1 MQRQTSPIP
10 VIHVRQLLRRAL
22 AIAVLL
28 SVMLST
34 LGAAHASCEG
44 MGGMAGVG
52 AMGDMAGMAG
62 MPDHDTSAPAA
73 CDHGPDTAAESGS
86 GATTCMLV
94 AHCGTTMVAAD
105 GSVALAVETI
115 TGQRASAADASP
127 HERALEP
134 DSPPPRG

>member
-1 MQRQTSPIP
+1 M
-10 VIHVRQLLRRAL
+10 RQLLHRAL
-22 AIAVLL
+22 AVAILL

-34 LGAAHASCEG
+34 LGVAHASCQG

-52 AMGDMAGMAG
+52 AMADMADMAGMAG
-62 MPDHDTSAPAA
+62 MPDHDASAPAA
-73 CDHGPDTAAESGS
+73 CDHGPDAPAESGS

-105 GSVALAVETI
+105 GSLALAVVTI
-115 TGQRASAADASP
+115 SAQRAPTADASP